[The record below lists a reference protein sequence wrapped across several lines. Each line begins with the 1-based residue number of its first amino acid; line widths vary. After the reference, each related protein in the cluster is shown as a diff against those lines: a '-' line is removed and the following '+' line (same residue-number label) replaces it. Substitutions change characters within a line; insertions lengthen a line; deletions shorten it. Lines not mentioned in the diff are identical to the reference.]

1 MREKSV
7 TQSFLESEIPDL
19 PAADCLFHV
28 IPAPLEETV
37 SYGGGTSRGPQ
48 AILEASV
55 QLEAFDGVSCPC
67 EHGIHTTPAVLSFN
81 AIEKAVTR
89 ILDSHRIPVVLG
101 GEHAVTNGVLRALKK
116 IDRPVGI
123 VQFDAH
129 SDLRDTYEGNPFS
142 HACVMRR
149 ALDLEFDIFQ
159 IGVRSLSLAE
169 HQLRLNHGISH
180 LDAVSIARD
189 GIPDELLPVD
199 FPADIYITFD
209 VDAFCPSL
217 IPATGTPEPGG
228 LNWWQVMTCLQYLAN
243 RRHIIGFD
251 IVELSPI
258 PNLHASDFTVARLTY
273 NLMGMIIRGA
283 APVF

>member
-1 MREKSV
+1 MSEKSV

-19 PAADCLFHV
+19 PAEDCLFHV

-48 AILEASV
+48 AILEASL
-55 QLEAFDGVSCPC
+55 QLEAFDGISCPC
-67 EHGIHTTPAVLSFN
+67 EHGIHTTSPVLTFD
-81 AIEKAVTR
+81 AIEQAVTR
-89 ILDSHRIPVVLG
+89 MLDSHRIPVVLG

-116 IDRPVGI
+116 VDRPVGI

-129 SDLRDTYEGNPFS
+129 ADLRDTYEGSPFS

-149 ALDLEFDIFQ
+149 ALDLGFNIFQ
-159 IGVRSLSLAE
+159 IGVRALSLEE
-169 HQLRLNHGISH
+169 HHLRQNRNISH
-180 LDAVSIARD
+180 LDAEVIARQ
-189 GIPDELLPVD
+189 GIPDDLLPPD
-199 FPADIYITFD
+199 FPAEIFITFD

-228 LNWWQVMTCLQYLAN
+228 LTWWQVMTCLQRLADT
-243 RRHIIGFD
+243 RRIIGFD
-251 IVELSPI
+251 VVELAPI

-273 NLMGMIIRGA
+273 NLMGMITRSG
-283 APVF
+283 